1 MFCLYSF
8 TWVTVLVAELD
19 EALERLDRLEH
30 RLSELMHRIDE
41 IGMQLE
47 AINKTFICLYRS
59 GGLDKCAIRIG
70 AT

>member
-1 MFCLYSF
+1 M
-8 TWVTVLVAELD
+8 AEFD
-19 EALERLDRLEH
+19 ETLKRLDRLEH
-30 RLSELMHRIDE
+30 RLSEVMHRIDE

-59 GGLDKCAIRIG
+59 GDLDKCAVRIG